1 MSDYCKS
8 CRFDPKKKI
17 GEDACPFNSLYWHFY
32 HRNREMLGGNNR
44 IGMMYAVWDK
54 MDNKE
59 AILKQ
64 AEEHLNSL

>member
-1 MSDYCKS
+1 
-8 CRFDPKKKI
+8 
-17 GEDACPFNSLYWHFY
+17 
-32 HRNREMLGGNNR
+32 MLGGNNR

-54 MDNKE
+54 MVNKE